1 MASQLLIDVT
11 GEGVQRLRW
20 REDKNRWKGEW
31 AKDDMLVPVL
41 QVGTLDEIR
50 KEVLYFFERTIEAR
64 RRWFGPPREKGRPST
79 C

>member
-50 KEVLYFFERTIEAR
+50 KEVLYFFERTIETR
-64 RRWFGPPREKGRPST
+64 RRWFAPPREKGRPST